1 MARYLDS
8 KCRLCRREG
17 GKLYLK
23 GERCFSD
30 KCAVD
35 KRAYAPGQHGQRRRR
50 VSDYGLQLREKQKLR
65 SLYGILEKQ
74 FRNYYDEADR
84 RKGSTGENLLKL
96 LEGRL
101 DNVVYRMG
109 FGASRNETRQLVRH
123 NGVLINGHRTNIPSF
138 QVSPDDVV
146 ELTTGAAAQLRV
158 KAAMEATEQRG
169 FPDWVEVDSKAM
181 KGTYK
186 AVPDRTDLPS
196 EINEALVVALYSK

>member
-1 MARYLDS
+1 MARYTDS

-123 NGVLINGHRTNIPSF
+123 NGVLINGHRANIPSF

-146 ELTTGAAAQLRV
+146 ELTTRAAAQLRV

-169 FPDWVEVDSKAM
+169 FPDWVEVDSTAM

-186 AVPDRTDLPS
+186 AVPDRADLPS

>member
-1 MARYLDS
+1 MARYTDS

-23 GERCFSD
+23 GEKCFTD

-109 FGASRNETRQLVRH
+109 FGASRNEARQLVRH
-123 NGVLINGHRTNIPSF
+123 NAVKINGRRTNIPSF
-138 QVSPDDVV
+138 QVSPNDVV
-146 ELTTGAAAQLRV
+146 ELTERAAAQLRV

-169 FPDWVEVDSKAM
+169 FPDWMEVDSKAM
-181 KGTYK
+181 KGTFK
-186 AVPDRTDLPS
+186 AVPDRADLPS
-196 EINEALVVALYSK
+196 EVNEALVVALYSK